1 MMEKLAEI
9 KDGTV
14 FKSGVTDR
22 CNLFLGYKKE
32 DRSTDYE
39 LEKRRYL
46 MKKLKFDSYD
56 GVCFLNGLVFFAP
69 VALLVRTQAGVSEHV
84 FFLLQALLSGV
95 IFLGEIP
102 TGFITDKI
110 GYRKS
115 LILAQVLLLGA
126 RSLLLAAFVS
136 RSLALFVVE
145 AVVEGIAACFTSGTG
160 SAYLYNLYGENGYL
174 VKTAHAEN
182 FGIAGFIISTVA
194 YAGIYKISGME
205 GLLITTV
212 VMDIIAVVCSFFL
225 RSESSKTIIADRKE
239 VQILA
244 VFKNKKA
251 FLFVI
256 SLAIFSIA
264 WLLINFFYVVK
275 LENCGLP
282 VEWMSLIIL
291 SYSAVQML
299 AEPILGKLSDG
310 KNGKSS
316 REKLPAVT
324 AATAGV
330 AFLLFGVVKFRAAVL
345 LLMLILPLLL
355 NLPEYLLMD
364 LENQFVDEAECG
376 SQRAATLS
384 VLNMGVNL
392 VEILTL
398 SASAFL
404 TKIGIQW
411 CFVFVGCF
419 LMAIALLFARI
430 QK

>member
-1 MMEKLAEI
+1 
-9 KDGTV
+9 
-14 FKSGVTDR
+14 
-22 CNLFLGYKKE
+22 
-32 DRSTDYE
+32 
-39 LEKRRYL
+39 

-136 RSLALFVVE
+136 RSLVLFVVE

-160 SAYLYNLYGENGYL
+160 SAYLYALYGENGYL
-174 VKTAHAEN
+174 AKTAHAGN
-182 FGIAGFIISTVA
+182 FGTAGFIISTVA

-212 VMDIIAVVCSFFL
+212 VMNIIAVVCSFYL
-225 RSESSKTIIADRKE
+225 RSESSKTVIADRKE

-244 VFKNKKA
+244 IFKNKKA

-324 AATAGV
+324 ATTAGV

-355 NLPEYLLMD
+355 NLPEYLLMN

-419 LMAIALLFARI
+419 LMVIALLFARI

>member
-1 MMEKLAEI
+1 
-9 KDGTV
+9 
-14 FKSGVTDR
+14 
-22 CNLFLGYKKE
+22 
-32 DRSTDYE
+32 
-39 LEKRRYL
+39 

-69 VALLVRTQAGVSEHV
+69 VALLVRTQAGVSEHI

-160 SAYLYNLYGENGYL
+160 SAYLYDLYGENGYL

-182 FGIAGFIISTVA
+182 FGTAGFIISTVA

-244 VFKNKKA
+244 IFKNKKA

-282 VEWMSLIIL
+282 AEWMSLIIL

-310 KNGKSS
+310 KNGKSG

>member
-1 MMEKLAEI
+1 
-9 KDGTV
+9 
-14 FKSGVTDR
+14 
-22 CNLFLGYKKE
+22 
-32 DRSTDYE
+32 
-39 LEKRRYL
+39 

-136 RSLALFVVE
+136 RSLVLFVVE

-160 SAYLYNLYGENGYL
+160 SAYLYALYGENGYL
-174 VKTAHAEN
+174 AKTAHAGN
-182 FGIAGFIISTVA
+182 FGTAGFIISTVA

-212 VMDIIAVVCSFFL
+212 VMDIIAVVCSFYL

-244 VFKNKKA
+244 IFKNKKA

-310 KNGKSS
+310 KNGKSG
-316 REKLPAVT
+316 RGKLPAVT

-355 NLPEYLLMD
+355 NLPEYLLMN
-364 LENQFVDEAECG
+364 LENQFVDETECG

-419 LMAIALLFARI
+419 LMAIAHLFARI

>member
-1 MMEKLAEI
+1 
-9 KDGTV
+9 
-14 FKSGVTDR
+14 
-22 CNLFLGYKKE
+22 
-32 DRSTDYE
+32 
-39 LEKRRYL
+39 

-84 FFLLQALLSGV
+84 FFILQALLSGV

-136 RSLALFVVE
+136 RSLVLFVVE
-145 AVVEGIAACFTSGTG
+145 AVVEGIAVCFTSGTG
-160 SAYLYNLYGENGYL
+160 SAYLYDLYGENGYL

-182 FGIAGFIISTVA
+182 FGTAGFIISTVA

-244 VFKNKKA
+244 IFKNKKA

-264 WLLINFFYVVK
+264 WLLINFFYVEK

-310 KNGKSS
+310 KNGKSG
-316 REKLPAVT
+316 RGKLPAVT

-330 AFLLFGVVKFRAAVL
+330 TFLFFGVVKFRAAVL

-364 LENQFVDEAECG
+364 LENQFVDETECG
-376 SQRAATLS
+376 GQRAATLS

-419 LMAIALLFARI
+419 LMVIALLFARI

>member
-1 MMEKLAEI
+1 
-9 KDGTV
+9 
-14 FKSGVTDR
+14 
-22 CNLFLGYKKE
+22 
-32 DRSTDYE
+32 
-39 LEKRRYL
+39 

-136 RSLALFVVE
+136 RSLVLFVVE

-160 SAYLYNLYGENGYL
+160 SAYLYALYGENGYL
-174 VKTAHAEN
+174 AKTAHAGN
-182 FGIAGFIISTVA
+182 FGTAGFIISTVA

-225 RSESSKTIIADRKE
+225 RSESSKAVIADRKE

-244 VFKNKKA
+244 IFKNKKA

-282 VEWMSLIIL
+282 VECMSLIIL

-310 KNGKSS
+310 KNGKSG
-316 REKLPAVT
+316 RKKLPAVT
-324 AATAGV
+324 AVTAGV
-330 AFLLFGVVKFRAAVL
+330 AFLLFGVIKFRAAVL

-364 LENQFVDEAECG
+364 LENQFVDETECG

-384 VLNMGVNL
+384 VINMGVNL

-419 LMAIALLFARI
+419 LMAIAHLFARI

>member
-1 MMEKLAEI
+1 
-9 KDGTV
+9 
-14 FKSGVTDR
+14 
-22 CNLFLGYKKE
+22 
-32 DRSTDYE
+32 
-39 LEKRRYL
+39 

-69 VALLVRTQAGVSEHV
+69 VALLVRTQAGVSEHI

-160 SAYLYNLYGENGYL
+160 SVYLYALYGENGYL
-174 VKTAHAEN
+174 AKTAHAGN
-182 FGIAGFIISTVA
+182 FGTAGFIISTVA

-212 VMDIIAVVCSFFL
+212 VMDIIAVVLSFYL

-244 VFKNKKA
+244 IFKNKKA

-324 AATAGV
+324 ATTAGV

-355 NLPEYLLMD
+355 NLPEYLLMN

>member
-1 MMEKLAEI
+1 
-9 KDGTV
+9 
-14 FKSGVTDR
+14 
-22 CNLFLGYKKE
+22 
-32 DRSTDYE
+32 
-39 LEKRRYL
+39 

-84 FFLLQALLSGV
+84 FFILQALLSGV

-136 RSLALFVVE
+136 RSLVLFVVE

-160 SAYLYNLYGENGYL
+160 SAYLYALYGENGYL
-174 VKTAHAEN
+174 AKTAHAGN
-182 FGIAGFIISTVA
+182 FGTAGFIISTVA

-225 RSESSKTIIADRKE
+225 RSESSKTIIANRKE

-310 KNGKSS
+310 KNGKSG

-376 SQRAATLS
+376 SQRVATLS

>member
-1 MMEKLAEI
+1 
-9 KDGTV
+9 
-14 FKSGVTDR
+14 
-22 CNLFLGYKKE
+22 
-32 DRSTDYE
+32 
-39 LEKRRYL
+39 
-46 MKKLKFDSYD
+46 MKKLKVDSYD

-136 RSLALFVVE
+136 RSLVLFVVE

-160 SAYLYNLYGENGYL
+160 SAYLYALYGENGYL
-174 VKTAHAEN
+174 AKTAHAGN
-182 FGIAGFIISTVA
+182 FGTAGFIISTVA

-225 RSESSKTIIADRKE
+225 RSESSKAVIADRKE

-244 VFKNKKA
+244 IFKNKKA

-282 VEWMSLIIL
+282 VECMSLIIL

-310 KNGKSS
+310 KNGKSG
-316 REKLPAVT
+316 RKKLPAVT
-324 AATAGV
+324 AVTAGV
-330 AFLLFGVVKFRAAVL
+330 AFLLFGVIKFRAAVL

-364 LENQFVDEAECG
+364 LENQFVDETECG

-419 LMAIALLFARI
+419 LMAIAHLFARI

>member
-1 MMEKLAEI
+1 
-9 KDGTV
+9 
-14 FKSGVTDR
+14 
-22 CNLFLGYKKE
+22 
-32 DRSTDYE
+32 
-39 LEKRRYL
+39 

-145 AVVEGIAACFTSGTG
+145 AVVEGTAACFTSGTG
-160 SAYLYNLYGENGYL
+160 SAYLYDLYGENGYL

-182 FGIAGFIISTVA
+182 FGTAGFIISTVA

-212 VMDIIAVVCSFFL
+212 VMNIIAVVCSFFL
-225 RSESSKTIIADRKE
+225 RSESSKTVIADRKE

-264 WLLINFFYVVK
+264 WLLINFFYVEK

-310 KNGKSS
+310 KNEKSG
-316 REKLPAVT
+316 REKLPTVT
-324 AATAGV
+324 ASIAGV

>member
-1 MMEKLAEI
+1 
-9 KDGTV
+9 
-14 FKSGVTDR
+14 
-22 CNLFLGYKKE
+22 
-32 DRSTDYE
+32 
-39 LEKRRYL
+39 

-136 RSLALFVVE
+136 RSLVLFVVE

-160 SAYLYNLYGENGYL
+160 SAYLYALYGENGYL
-174 VKTAHAEN
+174 AKTAHAGN
-182 FGIAGFIISTVA
+182 FGTAGFIISTVA

-212 VMDIIAVVCSFFL
+212 VMNIIAVVCSFYL
-225 RSESSKTIIADRKE
+225 RSESSKTVIADRKE

-264 WLLINFFYVVK
+264 WLLINFFYVEK

-310 KNGKSS
+310 KNGKSG
-316 REKLPAVT
+316 RGKLPAVT

-330 AFLLFGVVKFRAAVL
+330 AFLLFRVVKFRAAVL

-364 LENQFVDEAECG
+364 LENQFVDETECG

>member
-1 MMEKLAEI
+1 
-9 KDGTV
+9 
-14 FKSGVTDR
+14 
-22 CNLFLGYKKE
+22 
-32 DRSTDYE
+32 
-39 LEKRRYL
+39 

-145 AVVEGIAACFTSGTG
+145 AVVEGIAVCFTSGTG
-160 SAYLYNLYGENGYL
+160 SAYLYDLYGENGYL

-182 FGIAGFIISTVA
+182 FGTAGFIISTVA

-225 RSESSKTIIADRKE
+225 RSESSKAVIADRKE

-244 VFKNKKA
+244 IFKNKKA

-264 WLLINFFYVVK
+264 WLLINFFYVEK

-316 REKLPAVT
+316 REKLPAVI

-376 SQRAATLS
+376 SQRAAMLS

-419 LMAIALLFARI
+419 LMVIALLFARI

>member
-1 MMEKLAEI
+1 
-9 KDGTV
+9 
-14 FKSGVTDR
+14 
-22 CNLFLGYKKE
+22 
-32 DRSTDYE
+32 
-39 LEKRRYL
+39 

-69 VALLVRTQAGVSEHV
+69 VALLVRTQAGVSEHI

-115 LILAQVLLLGA
+115 LILAQMLLLGA

-160 SAYLYNLYGENGYL
+160 SAYLYALYGENGYL
-174 VKTAHAEN
+174 AKTAHAGN
-182 FGIAGFIISTVA
+182 FGTAGFIISTVA

-225 RSESSKTIIADRKE
+225 RSESSKAVIADRKE

-244 VFKNKKA
+244 IFKNKKA

-324 AATAGV
+324 ATTAGV
-330 AFLLFGVVKFRAAVL
+330 AFLLFGMVKFRAAVL

-364 LENQFVDEAECG
+364 LENQFVDETECG

>member
-1 MMEKLAEI
+1 
-9 KDGTV
+9 
-14 FKSGVTDR
+14 
-22 CNLFLGYKKE
+22 
-32 DRSTDYE
+32 
-39 LEKRRYL
+39 

-69 VALLVRTQAGVSEHV
+69 VALLVRTQAGVSEHI

-115 LILAQVLLLGA
+115 LIWAQVLLLGT

-160 SAYLYNLYGENGYL
+160 SAYLYALYGENGYL
-174 VKTAHAEN
+174 AKTAHAGN
-182 FGIAGFIISTVA
+182 FGTAGFIISTVA

-212 VMDIIAVVCSFFL
+212 VTNIIAVVCSFFL
-225 RSESSKTIIADRKE
+225 RSESSKTVIADRKE

-264 WLLINFFYVVK
+264 WLLINFFYVEK

-299 AEPILGKLSDG
+299 AEPILEKLSVG
-310 KNGKSS
+310 KNGKSG
-316 REKLPAVT
+316 RKKLLAVT
-324 AATAGV
+324 AVTAGV
-330 AFLLFGVVKFRAAVL
+330 AFLLFGVIKFRAAVL

-364 LENQFVDEAECG
+364 LENQFVDETECG

-411 CFVFVGCF
+411 CFVFAGCF
-419 LMAIALLFARI
+419 LMVIALLFVRI

>member
-1 MMEKLAEI
+1 
-9 KDGTV
+9 
-14 FKSGVTDR
+14 
-22 CNLFLGYKKE
+22 
-32 DRSTDYE
+32 
-39 LEKRRYL
+39 

-69 VALLVRTQAGVSEHV
+69 VALLVRTQAGVSEHI

-115 LILAQVLLLGA
+115 LIWAQVLLFGA

-225 RSESSKTIIADRKE
+225 RSESSKAVIADRKE

-244 VFKNKKA
+244 IFKNKKA

-264 WLLINFFYVVK
+264 WLLINFFYVEK

-291 SYSAVQML
+291 NYSAVQML

-310 KNGKSS
+310 KNGKSG

-324 AATAGV
+324 AAAAGV

-364 LENQFVDEAECG
+364 LENQFVDETECG

-419 LMAIALLFARI
+419 LMAIAHLFARI

>member
-1 MMEKLAEI
+1 
-9 KDGTV
+9 
-14 FKSGVTDR
+14 
-22 CNLFLGYKKE
+22 
-32 DRSTDYE
+32 
-39 LEKRRYL
+39 

-69 VALLVRTQAGVSEHV
+69 VALLVRTQAGVSEHI

-136 RSLALFVVE
+136 RSLVLFVVE

-160 SAYLYNLYGENGYL
+160 SAYLYALYGENGYL
-174 VKTAHAEN
+174 AKTAHAGN
-182 FGIAGFIISTVA
+182 FGTAGFIISTVA

-212 VMDIIAVVCSFFL
+212 VANAAAFACSFFL

-244 VFKNKKA
+244 ILKNKKA

-264 WLLINFFYVVK
+264 WLLINFFYVEK

-310 KNGKSS
+310 KNGKSG
-316 REKLPAVT
+316 RGKLPAVT

-330 AFLLFGVVKFRAAVL
+330 AFLLFGVVKFRSAVL

-364 LENQFVDEAECG
+364 LENQFVDETECG

>member
-1 MMEKLAEI
+1 
-9 KDGTV
+9 
-14 FKSGVTDR
+14 
-22 CNLFLGYKKE
+22 
-32 DRSTDYE
+32 
-39 LEKRRYL
+39 

-69 VALLVRTQAGVSEHV
+69 VALLVRTQAGVSEHI

-115 LILAQVLLLGA
+115 LIWAQVLLFGA

-145 AVVEGIAACFTSGTG
+145 AVVEGIAVCFTSGTG
-160 SAYLYNLYGENGYL
+160 SAYLYDLYGENGYL

-182 FGIAGFIISTVA
+182 FGTAGFIISTVA

-244 VFKNKKA
+244 IFKNKKA

-324 AATAGV
+324 AAAAGV

-355 NLPEYLLMD
+355 NLPEYLLMN

-419 LMAIALLFARI
+419 LMVIALLFARI

>member
-1 MMEKLAEI
+1 
-9 KDGTV
+9 
-14 FKSGVTDR
+14 
-22 CNLFLGYKKE
+22 
-32 DRSTDYE
+32 
-39 LEKRRYL
+39 

-136 RSLALFVVE
+136 RSLVLFVVE

-160 SAYLYNLYGENGYL
+160 SAYLYALYGENGYL
-174 VKTAHAEN
+174 AKTAHAGN

-212 VMDIIAVVCSFFL
+212 VMDVIAVVCSFYL

-324 AATAGV
+324 ATTAGV

-355 NLPEYLLMD
+355 NLPEYLLMN

>member
-1 MMEKLAEI
+1 
-9 KDGTV
+9 
-14 FKSGVTDR
+14 
-22 CNLFLGYKKE
+22 
-32 DRSTDYE
+32 
-39 LEKRRYL
+39 

-115 LILAQVLLLGA
+115 LIWAQVLLFGA
-126 RSLLLAAFVS
+126 RSLLLAAYVS
-136 RSLALFVVE
+136 QSLALFVVE
-145 AVVEGIAACFTSGTG
+145 AVVEGIAACFASGTG
-160 SAYLYNLYGENGYL
+160 SAYLYDLYGENGYL

-182 FGIAGFIISTVA
+182 FGTAGFIISTVA

-212 VMDIIAVVCSFFL
+212 VMNIIAVVCSFFL
-225 RSESSKTIIADRKE
+225 RSESSKTVIADRKE

-310 KNGKSS
+310 KNGKSG
-316 REKLPAVT
+316 RGKLPAVT

-330 AFLLFGVVKFRAAVL
+330 AFLLFGVVKFRSAVL

-355 NLPEYLLMD
+355 NLPEYLLMN

-419 LMAIALLFARI
+419 LMVIAHLFARI

>member
-1 MMEKLAEI
+1 
-9 KDGTV
+9 
-14 FKSGVTDR
+14 
-22 CNLFLGYKKE
+22 
-32 DRSTDYE
+32 
-39 LEKRRYL
+39 

-145 AVVEGIAACFTSGTG
+145 AVVEGTATCFTSGTG
-160 SAYLYNLYGENGYL
+160 SAYLYDLYGENGYL

-182 FGIAGFIISTVA
+182 FGTAGFIISTVA

-225 RSESSKTIIADRKE
+225 RSESSKAVIADRKE

-264 WLLINFFYVVK
+264 WLLIHFFYVEK

-310 KNGKSS
+310 KNGKSG

-324 AATAGV
+324 AAAAGV

-419 LMAIALLFARI
+419 LMVIAHLFARI

>member
-1 MMEKLAEI
+1 
-9 KDGTV
+9 
-14 FKSGVTDR
+14 
-22 CNLFLGYKKE
+22 
-32 DRSTDYE
+32 
-39 LEKRRYL
+39 

-160 SAYLYNLYGENGYL
+160 SAYLYALYGENGYL
-174 VKTAHAEN
+174 AKTAHAGN

-212 VMDIIAVVCSFFL
+212 VTNIIAVVCSFFL
-225 RSESSKTIIADRKE
+225 RSESSKTVIADRKE

-264 WLLINFFYVVK
+264 WLLINFFYVKK

-291 SYSAVQML
+291 IYSAVQML
-299 AEPILGKLSDG
+299 AEPILEKLSVG
-310 KNGKSS
+310 KNGKSG
-316 REKLPAVT
+316 RKKLLAVT
-324 AATAGV
+324 AVTAGV
-330 AFLLFGVVKFRAAVL
+330 AFLLFGVIKLRVAVL

-364 LENQFVDEAECG
+364 LENQFVDETECG

-419 LMAIALLFARI
+419 LMVIALLFVRI

>member
-1 MMEKLAEI
+1 M
-9 KDGTV
+9 
-14 FKSGVTDR
+14 
-22 CNLFLGYKKE
+22 
-32 DRSTDYE
+32 
-39 LEKRRYL
+39 
-46 MKKLKFDSYD
+46 
-56 GVCFLNGLVFFAP
+56 
-69 VALLVRTQAGVSEHV
+69 
-84 FFLLQALLSGV
+84 SGV

-115 LILAQVLLLGA
+115 LILAQMLLLGA

-145 AVVEGIAACFTSGTG
+145 AVVEGTATCFTSGTG
-160 SAYLYNLYGENGYL
+160 SAYLYDLYGENGYL

-182 FGIAGFIISTVA
+182 FGTAGFIISTVA

-239 VQILA
+239 MRLQADIRQQENSGDTMQKKQEKDSIRQILA
-244 VFKNKKA
+244 IFKNKKA

-299 AEPILGKLSDG
+299 AEPILEKLSDG
-310 KNGKSS
+310 KNGKSG
-316 REKLPAVT
+316 RGKLPAVT
-324 AATAGV
+324 AVTAGV

-364 LENQFVDEAECG
+364 LENQFVDETECG

-419 LMAIALLFARI
+419 LMVIALLFVRI

>member
-1 MMEKLAEI
+1 
-9 KDGTV
+9 
-14 FKSGVTDR
+14 
-22 CNLFLGYKKE
+22 
-32 DRSTDYE
+32 
-39 LEKRRYL
+39 

-136 RSLALFVVE
+136 RSLVLFVVE

-160 SAYLYNLYGENGYL
+160 SAYLYALYGENGYL
-174 VKTAHAEN
+174 AKTAHAGN
-182 FGIAGFIISTVA
+182 FGTAGFIISTVA

-212 VMDIIAVVCSFFL
+212 VMNIIAVVCSFYL
-225 RSESSKTIIADRKE
+225 RSESSKTVIADRKE

-264 WLLINFFYVVK
+264 WLLINFFYVEK

-324 AATAGV
+324 AAAAGV

-355 NLPEYLLMD
+355 NLPEYLLMN
-364 LENQFVDEAECG
+364 LENQFVDETECG

-419 LMAIALLFARI
+419 LMVIALLFARI

>member
-1 MMEKLAEI
+1 
-9 KDGTV
+9 
-14 FKSGVTDR
+14 
-22 CNLFLGYKKE
+22 
-32 DRSTDYE
+32 
-39 LEKRRYL
+39 

-84 FFLLQALLSGV
+84 FFLLQALLSCV

-136 RSLALFVVE
+136 RSLVLFVVE

-160 SAYLYNLYGENGYL
+160 SAYLYALYGENGYL
-174 VKTAHAEN
+174 AKTAHAGN
-182 FGIAGFIISTVA
+182 FGTAGFIISTVA

-212 VMDIIAVVCSFFL
+212 VMDVIAVVCSFYL
-225 RSESSKTIIADRKE
+225 RSESSKTVIADRKE

-264 WLLINFFYVVK
+264 WLLINFFYVEK

-330 AFLLFGVVKFRAAVL
+330 AFLLFGVVKFRSAVL

>member
-1 MMEKLAEI
+1 
-9 KDGTV
+9 
-14 FKSGVTDR
+14 
-22 CNLFLGYKKE
+22 
-32 DRSTDYE
+32 
-39 LEKRRYL
+39 

-84 FFLLQALLSGV
+84 FFILQALLSGV

-136 RSLALFVVE
+136 RSLVLFVVE

-160 SAYLYNLYGENGYL
+160 SAYLYALYGENGYL
-174 VKTAHAEN
+174 AKTAHAGN
-182 FGIAGFIISTVA
+182 FGTAGFIISTVA

-225 RSESSKTIIADRKE
+225 RSESSKAVIADRKE

-244 VFKNKKA
+244 IFKNKKA

-282 VEWMSLIIL
+282 VECMSLIIL

-299 AEPILGKLSDG
+299 AEPILGKLPVG
-310 KNGKSS
+310 KNGKSG
-316 REKLPAVT
+316 RKKLPAVT
-324 AATAGV
+324 AVTAGV
-330 AFLLFGVVKFRAAVL
+330 AFLLFGVIKFRAAVL

>member
-1 MMEKLAEI
+1 
-9 KDGTV
+9 
-14 FKSGVTDR
+14 
-22 CNLFLGYKKE
+22 
-32 DRSTDYE
+32 
-39 LEKRRYL
+39 

-69 VALLVRTQAGVSEHV
+69 VALLVRTQAGVSEHI

-115 LILAQVLLLGA
+115 LIWAQVLLFGA

-145 AVVEGIAACFTSGTG
+145 AVVEGIAVCFTSGTG
-160 SAYLYNLYGENGYL
+160 SAYLYDLYGENGYL

-182 FGIAGFIISTVA
+182 FGTAGFIISTVA

-244 VFKNKKA
+244 ILKNKKA

-264 WLLINFFYVVK
+264 WLLINFFYVEK

-310 KNGKSS
+310 KNGKSG
-316 REKLPAVT
+316 RKKMLAVT
-324 AATAGV
+324 AVTAGV
-330 AFLLFGVVKFRAAVL
+330 AFLLFGVIKFRAAVL

-364 LENQFVDEAECG
+364 LENQFVDETECG

-411 CFVFVGCF
+411 CFVFVGGF

>member
-1 MMEKLAEI
+1 
-9 KDGTV
+9 
-14 FKSGVTDR
+14 
-22 CNLFLGYKKE
+22 
-32 DRSTDYE
+32 
-39 LEKRRYL
+39 

-69 VALLVRTQAGVSEHV
+69 VALLVRTQAGVSEHI

-115 LILAQVLLLGA
+115 LILAQVLLFGA

-160 SAYLYNLYGENGYL
+160 SAYLYDLYGENGYL

-182 FGIAGFIISTVA
+182 FGTAGFIISTVA

-310 KNGKSS
+310 KNGKSG
-316 REKLPAVT
+316 RGKLPAVT

-364 LENQFVDEAECG
+364 LENQFVDETECG

>member
-1 MMEKLAEI
+1 
-9 KDGTV
+9 
-14 FKSGVTDR
+14 
-22 CNLFLGYKKE
+22 
-32 DRSTDYE
+32 
-39 LEKRRYL
+39 

-69 VALLVRTQAGVSEHV
+69 VALLVRTQAGVSEHI

-115 LILAQVLLLGA
+115 LIWAQVLLFGA

-136 RSLALFVVE
+136 RSLVLFVVE

-160 SAYLYNLYGENGYL
+160 SAYLYALYGENGYL

-264 WLLINFFYVVK
+264 WLLINFFYVEK

-310 KNGKSS
+310 KNGKSG

-324 AATAGV
+324 AAAAGV

>member
-1 MMEKLAEI
+1 
-9 KDGTV
+9 
-14 FKSGVTDR
+14 
-22 CNLFLGYKKE
+22 
-32 DRSTDYE
+32 
-39 LEKRRYL
+39 

-136 RSLALFVVE
+136 RSLVLFVVE

-160 SAYLYNLYGENGYL
+160 SAYLYALYGENGYL

-182 FGIAGFIISTVA
+182 FGTAGFIISTVA

-225 RSESSKTIIADRKE
+225 RSESSKAVIADRKE

-244 VFKNKKA
+244 IFKNKKA

-282 VEWMSLIIL
+282 VECMSLIIL

-310 KNGKSS
+310 KNGKSG
-316 REKLPAVT
+316 RKKLPAVT

-330 AFLLFGVVKFRAAVL
+330 AFLLFGVIKFRAAVL

-364 LENQFVDEAECG
+364 LENQFVDETECG

-384 VLNMGVNL
+384 VINMGVNL

-411 CFVFVGCF
+411 SFVFVGCF

>member
-1 MMEKLAEI
+1 
-9 KDGTV
+9 
-14 FKSGVTDR
+14 
-22 CNLFLGYKKE
+22 
-32 DRSTDYE
+32 
-39 LEKRRYL
+39 

-56 GVCFLNGLVFFAP
+56 GVFFLNGLVFFAP
-69 VALLVRTQAGVSEHV
+69 VALLVRTQAGVSEHI

-136 RSLALFVVE
+136 RSLVLFVVE

-160 SAYLYNLYGENGYL
+160 SAYLYALYGENGYL
-174 VKTAHAEN
+174 AKTAHAGN
-182 FGIAGFIISTVA
+182 FGTAGFIISTVA

-225 RSESSKTIIADRKE
+225 RSESSKAVIADRKE

-244 VFKNKKA
+244 IFKNKKA

-264 WLLINFFYVVK
+264 WLLINFFYVEK

-324 AATAGV
+324 AVTAGV
-330 AFLLFGVVKFRAAVL
+330 AFLLFGVIKFRAAVL

-364 LENQFVDEAECG
+364 LENQFVDETECG
-376 SQRAATLS
+376 GQRAATLS

-419 LMAIALLFARI
+419 LMAIAHLFARI

>member
-1 MMEKLAEI
+1 
-9 KDGTV
+9 
-14 FKSGVTDR
+14 
-22 CNLFLGYKKE
+22 
-32 DRSTDYE
+32 
-39 LEKRRYL
+39 

-145 AVVEGIAACFTSGTG
+145 AVVEGTAACFTSGTG
-160 SAYLYNLYGENGYL
+160 SAYLYDLYGENGYL

-182 FGIAGFIISTVA
+182 FGTAGFIISTVA

-225 RSESSKTIIADRKE
+225 RSESSKAVIADRKE

-244 VFKNKKA
+244 IFKNKKA

-264 WLLINFFYVVK
+264 WLLINFFYVEK
-275 LENCGLP
+275 IENCGLP

-364 LENQFVDEAECG
+364 LENQFVDETECG

>member
-1 MMEKLAEI
+1 
-9 KDGTV
+9 
-14 FKSGVTDR
+14 
-22 CNLFLGYKKE
+22 
-32 DRSTDYE
+32 
-39 LEKRRYL
+39 

-69 VALLVRTQAGVSEHV
+69 VALLVRTQAGVSEHI

-136 RSLALFVVE
+136 RSLVLFVVE

-160 SAYLYNLYGENGYL
+160 SAYLYALYGENGYL
-174 VKTAHAEN
+174 AKTAHAGN
-182 FGIAGFIISTVA
+182 FGTAGFIISTVA

-225 RSESSKTIIADRKE
+225 RSESSKAVIADRKE

-244 VFKNKKA
+244 IFKNKKA

-310 KNGKSS
+310 KNGKSG
-316 REKLPAVT
+316 RGKLPAVT

-330 AFLLFGVVKFRAAVL
+330 AFLLFGVIKFRAAVL

-364 LENQFVDEAECG
+364 LENQFVDETECG

-411 CFVFVGCF
+411 CFVFVGGF

>member
-1 MMEKLAEI
+1 
-9 KDGTV
+9 
-14 FKSGVTDR
+14 
-22 CNLFLGYKKE
+22 
-32 DRSTDYE
+32 
-39 LEKRRYL
+39 
-46 MKKLKFDSYD
+46 MKKIKFDSYD

-69 VALLVRTQAGVSEHV
+69 VALLVRTQAGVSEHI

-115 LILAQVLLLGA
+115 LIWAQVLLFGA

-160 SAYLYNLYGENGYL
+160 SAYLYALYGENGYL
-174 VKTAHAEN
+174 AKAAHAGN
-182 FGIAGFIISTVA
+182 FGTAGFIISTVA

-225 RSESSKTIIADRKE
+225 RSESSKAVIADRKE

-244 VFKNKKA
+244 IFKNKKA

-282 VEWMSLIIL
+282 VECMSLIIL

-310 KNGKSS
+310 KNGKSG
-316 REKLPAVT
+316 RKKLLAVT
-324 AATAGV
+324 AVTAGV
-330 AFLLFGVVKFRAAVL
+330 AFLLFGVIKFRAAVL

-364 LENQFVDEAECG
+364 LENQFVDETECG

-384 VLNMGVNL
+384 VINMGVNL

>member
-1 MMEKLAEI
+1 
-9 KDGTV
+9 
-14 FKSGVTDR
+14 
-22 CNLFLGYKKE
+22 
-32 DRSTDYE
+32 
-39 LEKRRYL
+39 

-69 VALLVRTQAGVSEHV
+69 VALLVRTQAGVSEHI

-115 LILAQVLLLGA
+115 LIWAQVLLFGA

-136 RSLALFVVE
+136 RSLVLFVVE

-160 SAYLYNLYGENGYL
+160 SAYLYALYGENGYL

-182 FGIAGFIISTVA
+182 FGTAGFIISTVA

-244 VFKNKKA
+244 IFKNKKA

-264 WLLINFFYVVK
+264 WLLINFFYVEK

-310 KNGKSS
+310 KNGKSG

-324 AATAGV
+324 AAAAGV

>member
-1 MMEKLAEI
+1 
-9 KDGTV
+9 
-14 FKSGVTDR
+14 
-22 CNLFLGYKKE
+22 
-32 DRSTDYE
+32 
-39 LEKRRYL
+39 
-46 MKKLKFDSYD
+46 MKKLKVDSYD

-136 RSLALFVVE
+136 RSLVLFVVE

-160 SAYLYNLYGENGYL
+160 SAYLYALYGENGYL
-174 VKTAHAEN
+174 AKTAHAGN
-182 FGIAGFIISTVA
+182 FGTAGFIISTVA

-225 RSESSKTIIADRKE
+225 RSESSKAVIADRKE

-244 VFKNKKA
+244 IFKNKKA

>member
-1 MMEKLAEI
+1 
-9 KDGTV
+9 
-14 FKSGVTDR
+14 
-22 CNLFLGYKKE
+22 
-32 DRSTDYE
+32 
-39 LEKRRYL
+39 

-136 RSLALFVVE
+136 RSLVLFVVE

-160 SAYLYNLYGENGYL
+160 SAYLYALYGENGYL
-174 VKTAHAEN
+174 EKTAHAGN
-182 FGIAGFIISTVA
+182 FGTAGFIISTVA

-212 VMDIIAVVCSFFL
+212 VMDIIAVVCSFYL

-244 VFKNKKA
+244 IFKNKKA

-291 SYSAVQML
+291 IYSAVQML
-299 AEPILGKLSDG
+299 AEPILEKLSVG
-310 KNGKSS
+310 KNGKSG
-316 REKLPAVT
+316 RGKLPAVT

-330 AFLLFGVVKFRAAVL
+330 AFLLFGVVKFRVAVL

-355 NLPEYLLMD
+355 NLPEYLLMN

-419 LMAIALLFARI
+419 LMAIAHLFARI

>member
-1 MMEKLAEI
+1 
-9 KDGTV
+9 
-14 FKSGVTDR
+14 
-22 CNLFLGYKKE
+22 
-32 DRSTDYE
+32 
-39 LEKRRYL
+39 
-46 MKKLKFDSYD
+46 MKKIKFDSYD

-69 VALLVRTQAGVSEHV
+69 VALLVRTQAGVSEHI

-136 RSLALFVVE
+136 RSLVLFVVE

-160 SAYLYNLYGENGYL
+160 SAYLYALYGENGYL
-174 VKTAHAEN
+174 AKTAHAGN
-182 FGIAGFIISTVA
+182 FGTAGFIISTVA

-212 VMDIIAVVCSFFL
+212 VMNIIAVVCSFYL
-225 RSESSKTIIADRKE
+225 RSESSKTVIADRKE

-264 WLLINFFYVVK
+264 WLLINFFYVEK

-324 AATAGV
+324 AAAAGV

-355 NLPEYLLMD
+355 NLPEYLLMN

-419 LMAIALLFARI
+419 LMVIALLFARI

>member
-1 MMEKLAEI
+1 
-9 KDGTV
+9 
-14 FKSGVTDR
+14 
-22 CNLFLGYKKE
+22 
-32 DRSTDYE
+32 
-39 LEKRRYL
+39 

-84 FFLLQALLSGV
+84 FFILQALLSGV

-160 SAYLYNLYGENGYL
+160 SAYLYALYGENGYL
-174 VKTAHAEN
+174 AKTAHAGN
-182 FGIAGFIISTVA
+182 FGTAGFIISTVA

-225 RSESSKTIIADRKE
+225 RSESSKAVIADRKE

-244 VFKNKKA
+244 IFKNKKA

-282 VEWMSLIIL
+282 VECMSLIIL

-299 AEPILGKLSDG
+299 AEPILGKLPVG
-310 KNGKSS
+310 KNGKSG
-316 REKLPAVT
+316 RKKLPAVT
-324 AATAGV
+324 AVTAGV
-330 AFLLFGVVKFRAAVL
+330 AFLLFGVIKFRAAVL

>member
-1 MMEKLAEI
+1 
-9 KDGTV
+9 
-14 FKSGVTDR
+14 
-22 CNLFLGYKKE
+22 
-32 DRSTDYE
+32 
-39 LEKRRYL
+39 

-115 LILAQVLLLGA
+115 LILVQVLLLGA

-160 SAYLYNLYGENGYL
+160 SAYLYALYGENGYL
-174 VKTAHAEN
+174 AKTAHAGN
-182 FGIAGFIISTVA
+182 FGTAGFIISTVA

-212 VMDIIAVVCSFFL
+212 VMNIIAVVCSFYL
-225 RSESSKTIIADRKE
+225 RSESSKTVIADRKE

-244 VFKNKKA
+244 IFKNKKA

-264 WLLINFFYVVK
+264 WLLINFFYVEK

-310 KNGKSS
+310 KNGKSG

-324 AATAGV
+324 AAAAGV

>member
-1 MMEKLAEI
+1 
-9 KDGTV
+9 
-14 FKSGVTDR
+14 
-22 CNLFLGYKKE
+22 
-32 DRSTDYE
+32 
-39 LEKRRYL
+39 

-136 RSLALFVVE
+136 RSLVLFVVE

-160 SAYLYNLYGENGYL
+160 SAYLYALYGENGYL

-182 FGIAGFIISTVA
+182 FGTAGFIISTVA

-264 WLLINFFYVVK
+264 WLLINFFYVEK

-310 KNGKSS
+310 KNGKSG
-316 REKLPAVT
+316 RKKLLAVT
-324 AATAGV
+324 AVTAGV
-330 AFLLFGVVKFRAAVL
+330 AFLLFGVIKFRAAVL

-364 LENQFVDEAECG
+364 LENQFVDETECG

-384 VLNMGVNL
+384 VINMGVNL